1 LILKQFN
8 INRKKYNLKKS
19 SENKQLLTKCGRE
32 YKKEMKKSY
41 NEYAKKFETQLH
53 SASKTDTKKFWKILK
68 SFSKNKNSE
77 ENKISL
83 DRLYEYFKE
92 LNNSENEAS
101 SDDFS
106 RIYSQNGVDLL
117 NSEIT
122 EDEVIKAVKNLK
134 NSKAPGLDDI
144 VKGQMTQKIIFSILF
159 DLVIK

>member
-1 LILKQFN
+1 LK
-8 INRKKYNLKKS
+8 
-19 SENKQLLTKCGRE
+19 T
-32 YKKEMKKSY
+32 
-41 NEYAKKFETQLH
+41 
-53 SASKTDTKKFWKILK
+53 
-68 SFSKNKNSE
+68 FSKNKNSE

-92 LNNSENEAS
+92 LNSSENEAS

-122 EDEVIKAVKNLK
+122 EDEVIKAVKNFK

-144 VKGQMTQKIIFSILF
+144 VNEYLKTTVTTKAPGLDDIVNEYLKTTVTQFLPYYAKLFNLIFDSGESP
-159 DLVIK
+159 DS

>member
-1 LILKQFN
+1 VHLRPIQ
-8 INRKKYNLKKS
+8 
-19 SENKQLLTKCGRE
+19 
-32 YKKEMKKSY
+32 
-41 NEYAKKFETQLH
+41 
-53 SASKTDTKKFWKILK
+53 KKFWKILK

-83 DRLYEYFKE
+83 DRLYEYLKE
-92 LNNSENEAS
+92 LTSSENEAS
-101 SDDFS
+101 SADFS

-144 VKGQMTQKIIFSILF
+144 VNEYLKTTVTKFLPYYAKLFNLIFDSGESPDSWTLGIIKAIYKNKGDPNDPDNYRAITQMYISIFTW
-159 DLVIK
+159 

>member
-1 LILKQFN
+1 MCPIHLIMSTLGYLKHNFVVHLRPIQ
-8 INRKKYNLKKS
+8 
-19 SENKQLLTKCGRE
+19 
-32 YKKEMKKSY
+32 
-41 NEYAKKFETQLH
+41 
-53 SASKTDTKKFWKILK
+53 KKFWKILK

-83 DRLYEYFKE
+83 DRLYEYLKE
-92 LNNSENEAS
+92 LTSSENEAS
-101 SDDFS
+101 SADFS

-144 VKGQMTQKIIFSILF
+144 VI
-159 DLVIK
+159 

>member
-1 LILKQFN
+1 MS
-8 INRKKYNLKKS
+8 YP
-19 SENKQLLTKCGRE
+19 
-32 YKKEMKKSY
+32 SY
-41 NEYAKKFETQLH
+41 NEYARKFETQLR

-92 LNNSENEAS
+92 LNSSENEAS

-122 EDEVIKAVKNLK
+122 EDEVIKAVKNFK

-144 VKGQMTQKIIFSILF
+144 VNEYLKTTVTTKAPGLDDIVNEYLKTTVTQFLPYYAKLFNLIFDSGESP
-159 DLVIK
+159 DS

>member
-1 LILKQFN
+1 VS
-8 INRKKYNLKKS
+8 YP
-19 SENKQLLTKCGRE
+19 
-32 YKKEMKKSY
+32 SY
-41 NEYAKKFETQLH
+41 NEYARKFETQLR

-92 LNNSENEAS
+92 LNSSENEAS

-122 EDEVIKAVKNLK
+122 EDEVIKAVKNFK

-144 VKGQMTQKIIFSILF
+144 VNEYLKTTVTTKAPGLDDIVNEYLKTTVTQFLPYYAKLFNLIFDSGESP
-159 DLVIK
+159 DS